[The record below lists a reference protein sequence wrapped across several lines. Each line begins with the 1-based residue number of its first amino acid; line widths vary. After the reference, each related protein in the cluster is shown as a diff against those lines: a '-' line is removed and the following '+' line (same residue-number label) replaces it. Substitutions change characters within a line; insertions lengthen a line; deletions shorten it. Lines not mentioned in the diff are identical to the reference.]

1 MGLRRLEQGNFTLLG
16 MKYYVVFPQNNQGQ
30 SSFPKA
36 EKFHTKIKCSSRCG
50 PGYQTRIQICEVENG
65 SGAFVRTSR
74 SQCTGPRLKTET
86 RPCRGTQCRRK
97 HARHTPLWTTGNWQ
111 TVNIDKKYIF
121 YSKNFTF
128 AYLFLELHALVF
140 FASSVFCGAFLY
152 LVSKNEKRSEMA
164 SLRHTVVFQS
174 CIG

>member
-1 MGLRRLEQGNFTLLG
+1 M
-16 MKYYVVFPQNNQGQ
+16 
-30 SSFPKA
+30 
-36 EKFHTKIKCSSRCG
+36 
-50 PGYQTRIQICEVENG
+50 
-65 SGAFVRTSR
+65 RTSR

-128 AYLFLELHALVF
+128 AYLFLDLHALVF

-164 SLRHTVVFQS
+164 SLRHTVVFSVLYRLIQIKIVQCSKS
-174 CIG
+174 CGNGLQRREVSCKYRRCSRRKPPSIQRCNSHR